1 MGLGLFY
8 NDTVTLFNRFYDP
21 DTDEER
27 YYPTLLECVNLVET
41 KGANVSTS
49 GMDSADAA
57 KLFVDFVDLNKMGK
71 TYMEPKAW
79 DALSDDE
86 KSNYI
91 TFHPT
96 DDFFI
101 KGDHMDLEIPD
112 SGIYEW
118 VHDNLDSVYKV
129 TTVDKYEDVMPHF
142 EVGGV

>member
-8 NDTVTLFNRFYDP
+8 NDTVTLFNYFCDP
-21 DTDEER
+21 DTEEEKC
-27 YYPTLLECVNLVET
+27 YLTLLENVNLVET
-41 KGANVSTS
+41 KGANVTKS
-49 GMDSADAA
+49 GMDSADAV
-57 KLFVDFVDLNKMGK
+57 KLYIDFARLGKMGK
-71 TYMEPKAW
+71 PYMEPKAW
-79 DALSDDE
+79 DALPDDE
-86 KSNYI
+86 KSNHI
-91 TFHPT
+91 TFRPT

-118 VHDNLDSVYKV
+118 AHDNLDSVYKV